1 MKNKNLAL
9 ILITALVL
17 SACGNDADKQ
27 AEKPNQIE
35 NKEEKQAT
43 ETNTGIKEVK
53 DASKAPKE
61 GEKENLPAVATN
73 VEEALKIFLDHN
85 FGDWSKDAINIDKF
99 KVEFLDNDIIYE
111 IEGFKDGKEYRLK
124 INNNGKI
131 LEEKIEDNNDKKF
144 AIDFKKIISGVD
156 AMEKA
161 LEGHDENEKVKEY
174 EIKIEEG
181 KAIYDI
187 DLESGEKVKIDAES
201 GEIFEKN

>member
-17 SACGNDADKQ
+17 GACGNDADKQ

-73 VEEALKIFLDHN
+73 VEEALKIFLEHN
-85 FGDWSKDAINIDKF
+85 FGDWSKDSINIDKF
-99 KVEFLDNDIIYE
+99 KVEFFDNDIIYE

-144 AIDFKKIISGVD
+144 AIDFKKIVSGVD

>member
-17 SACGNDADKQ
+17 GACGNDADKQ

-144 AIDFKKIISGVD
+144 AIDFKKIVSGVD

-201 GEIFEKN
+201 GEILEKN